1 MRQRSDLPEEWGA
14 HIRHE
19 AKRLS
24 QWPVSTRKLIS
35 RASSVPIRIRF
46 TLPAP
51 PLDDSRPPDRNS
63 SNFQLIELV
72 LSKAEQE
79 TSRRNGVVP
88 GSLVTLAVSGRARI
102 AGAETAARRSLP
114 NKIQSGRWHR
124 ILRSLLGMRERASRI
139 VRLSKRSCFRWEA
152 SRRDRGLRLSVESE
166 LLRRKAAG

>member
-88 GSLVTLAVSGRARI
+88 GSLVTLAVPGCARWVP
-102 AGAETAARRSLP
+102 LP
-114 NKIQSGRWHR
+114 HF
-124 ILRSLLGMRERASRI
+124 LLFFLSSSSPSSSVSSFSFFLYLMFLLPSSSHKDESFHSER
-139 VRLSKRSCFRWEA
+139 
-152 SRRDRGLRLSVESE
+152 
-166 LLRRKAAG
+166 

>member
-88 GSLVTLAVSGRARI
+88 GSLVTLAVSGRARWVPLPHFLLFSLSSFSPSSSVSSFSFFLYPMF
-102 AGAETAARRSLP
+102 SLP
-114 NKIQSGRWHR
+114 SSSHKDESFHP
-124 ILRSLLGMRERASRI
+124 ER
-139 VRLSKRSCFRWEA
+139 
-152 SRRDRGLRLSVESE
+152 
-166 LLRRKAAG
+166 